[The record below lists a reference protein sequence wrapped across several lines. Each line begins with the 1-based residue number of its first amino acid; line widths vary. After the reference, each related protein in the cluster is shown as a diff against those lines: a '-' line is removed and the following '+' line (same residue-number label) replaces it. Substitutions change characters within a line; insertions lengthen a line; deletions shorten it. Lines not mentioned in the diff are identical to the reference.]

1 MAKLQ
6 AIKAVFGANATR
18 SKPVPKPAAV
28 ARTPVVGAIRW
39 DAYFSQPGEAAYED
53 PNFGIVTR
61 TTTIDMS
68 PKKWCAFR
76 TLACLRGDGWVG
88 GVGWRWKGA

>member
-76 TLACLRGDGWVG
+76 V
-88 GVGWRWKGA
+88 K

>member
-6 AIKAVFGANATR
+6 AIKTVFGANSSDSSEPTQIRVSA
-18 SKPVPKPAAV
+18 SQV
-28 ARTPVVGAIRW
+28 PVVGAIRW
-39 DAYFSQPGEAAYED
+39 DAYFSQPGLPEYED

-68 PKKWCAFR
+68 PKEWF
-76 TLACLRGDGWVG
+76 V
-88 GVGWRWKGA
+88 